1 MAGKVACI
9 GAGNVGR
16 AWAIVFARSGYDVAL
31 YDANP
36 SVVENQ
42 SLPAIAQ
49 SLKDLEQAGMIADA
63 AAVLARISAAATLED
78 AVAGAVHIQE
88 SVREDA
94 AIKRDLFIRIDAIAG
109 PDALIASSTSA
120 IPGSDFMGDVPGRA
134 RCLVAHPVNPPYL
147 IPLVEICPSPWT
159 APDAVDR
166 CYDFMKSVGQE
177 PIRVNEEIA
186 GFILNRLQFT
196 LAGEALH
203 LVGEGDCSG
212 EDIDKVITAGLA
224 RRWAFIGPFEVGH
237 LNATEGYK
245 GFMTNLGEMVRT
257 LAKDAKVDYPWDDA
271 LVDKIQGELIKR
283 TPVADVPARQA
294 WRDRHIM
301 RLNKHLKQAAA
312 EEQD

>member
-1 MAGKVACI
+1 MAGNVACI

-42 SLPAIAQ
+42 SLPAVAQ

-63 AAVLARISAAATLED
+63 AAALARISAAATLED

-94 AIKRDLFIRIDAIAG
+94 AIKRDLFIRIDAVAG

-177 PIRVNEEIA
+177 PIRVNKEIA

-196 LAGEALH
+196 LASEALH
-203 LVGEGDCSG
+203 LVGEGYCSV

-237 LNATEGYK
+237 LNATQGLRGY
-245 GFMTNLGEMVRT
+245 FDVLREAIARVQSSLRT
-257 LAKDAKVDYPWDDA
+257 DYPPDDRTVA
-271 LVDKIQGELIKR
+271 LAHDAMASRV
-283 TPVADVPARQA
+283 PVETIPDRQA
-294 WRDRHIM
+294 WRDR
-301 RLNKHLKQAAA
+301 RLMALRKHLA
-312 EEQD
+312 EADGAIR